1 MCSVW
6 LVCIV
11 ALLVRCAG
19 TSITRPWKR
28 MTPFPACKEKKVDV
42 TVHPTVVTH
51 HVSNL
56 TMGCHL
62 DSGYGQELR
71 ALFAQRLFSAS
82 FEMGNPMQPLDRK
95 KHPNGLGW
103 LPLSGNSEGLSY
115 EETGGM
121 TDDATVTIERTER
134 ESGTILVGL
143 TNRGLGFEGL
153 FFEAGKNY
161 EGYIFAR
168 AAAATELVIRFE
180 DYTVHTTL
188 AEAVLPVVGSGAW
201 EQLTF
206 DLFVNASTSCVGISL
221 RDPVVTCNWQPGTDD
236 DEAAHVCVRCGGQF
250 TVGLAGPGR
259 VTLTRAFLQPGSW
272 ARVGGLPL
280 LQSGVNAL
288 KSMGV
293 SLLRAGGTVSKDPR
307 YTWKSWIHGNRPW
320 LRPPFVWGGEDV
332 SGFGPFEILDLAHA
346 AGMEVV
352 LALASVGQTPESMA
366 DLVEYCYGGIQTR
379 WGRIRTEED
388 SHPEAYP
395 LRYIE
400 LGNEEENP
408 GFPAQVSAMEAR
420 RVDLGL
426 PSGRLVYVYP
436 RGGGDAGVGGPL
448 DNKTKHEITE
458 LGLGTG
464 VAVDQHVYAAGGVY
478 YAKKLLEDPE
488 MGPGGWGA
496 INLETNC
503 GDHTFLRAL
512 TEAQD
517 LMTFFSFRSSRLLGR
532 AASFCLERS
541 GYNEGGWNDQ
551 GLVFYLPNMTWLQP
565 PAYVHQMIASAWRSD
580 ALLVDS
586 SDCGTV
592 CGSTTGGPGGAGTS
606 CAHAAAQRGVDG
618 LITLQLLNMGTSAVD
633 FNVTFSGHATA
644 VAHGWQLHATHVEG
658 VNTPSDPLKIVP
670 RKVSV
675 DLHQSIFVPAQTFLV
690 VELDAWT
697 DEEHWM
703 FAV

>member
-293 SLLRAGGTVSKDPR
+293 SLLRAGTRGSRGSTEIGHGCGLPSCGVGRMSAVSVPSR
-307 YTWKSWIHGNRPW
+307 FSTWHTLLAWKWCWHSRPW
-320 LRPPFVWGGEDV
+320 VRHPSPWLTWWSTATEAFKPGGGV
-332 SGFGPFEILDLAHA
+332 SA
-346 AGMEVV
+346 
-352 LALASVGQTPESMA
+352 
-366 DLVEYCYGGIQTR
+366 R
-379 WGRIRTEED
+379 RRIRT
-388 SHPEAYP
+388 PKP
-395 LRYIE
+395 T
-400 LGNEEENP
+400 P
-408 GFPAQVSAMEAR
+408 F
-420 RVDLGL
+420 
-426 PSGRLVYVYP
+426 
-436 RGGGDAGVGGPL
+436 
-448 DNKTKHEITE
+448 
-458 LGLGTG
+458 
-464 VAVDQHVYAAGGVY
+464 
-478 YAKKLLEDPE
+478 
-488 MGPGGWGA
+488 
-496 INLETNC
+496 
-503 GDHTFLRAL
+503 
-512 TEAQD
+512 
-517 LMTFFSFRSSRLLGR
+517 
-532 AASFCLERS
+532 
-541 GYNEGGWNDQ
+541 
-551 GLVFYLPNMTWLQP
+551 
-565 PAYVHQMIASAWRSD
+565 
-580 ALLVDS
+580 
-586 SDCGTV
+586 
-592 CGSTTGGPGGAGTS
+592 
-606 CAHAAAQRGVDG
+606 
-618 LITLQLLNMGTSAVD
+618 
-633 FNVTFSGHATA
+633 AT
-644 VAHGWQLHATHVEG
+644 
-658 VNTPSDPLKIVP
+658 
-670 RKVSV
+670 
-675 DLHQSIFVPAQTFLV
+675 
-690 VELDAWT
+690 
-697 DEEHWM
+697 
-703 FAV
+703 